1 MDKYTNELVKEHA
14 QLVVRIDELEKEVYT
29 SDNKSDN
36 FSKVEYANQAIQLAS
51 MKKYAECLE
60 ARLNNRGVYF
70 DEGQYLERVATIK
83 PGNLDDVDDKD
94 NNDEND

>member
-70 DEGQYLERVATIK
+70 DEGQYLERVASIE
-83 PGNLDDVDDKD
+83 PGNLGNVDDKD
-94 NNDEND
+94 NDDEND

>member
-14 QLVVRIDELEKEVYT
+14 QLVVRIDELEKEVYA
-29 SDNKSDN
+29 SDNKSDS

-70 DEGQYLERVATIK
+70 DEGQYLERVASIK
-83 PGNLDDVDDKD
+83 PDNLNDVNNKDDDDK
-94 NNDEND
+94 ND

>member
-29 SDNKSDN
+29 SDNKSDS

-70 DEGQYLERVATIK
+70 EEGQYLERVASIK

-94 NNDEND
+94 NDDEND

>member
-36 FSKVEYANQAIQLAS
+36 FSKVEQANQAIQLAS

-70 DEGQYLERVATIK
+70 DEGQYLERVASIK

-94 NNDEND
+94 NDDEND

>member
-70 DEGQYLERVATIK
+70 DEGQYLERVASIK
-83 PGNLDDVDDKD
+83 PGNLDDVDNKD
-94 NNDEND
+94 NDDENN